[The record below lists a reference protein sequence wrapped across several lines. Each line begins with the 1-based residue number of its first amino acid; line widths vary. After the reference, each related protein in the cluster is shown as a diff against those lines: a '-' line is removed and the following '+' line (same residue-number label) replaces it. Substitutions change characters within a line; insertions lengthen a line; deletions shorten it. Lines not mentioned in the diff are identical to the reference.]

1 MKEKRK
7 FFRLKKNFNALIK
20 TIGDDRKPFEV
31 RGINIS
37 EEGMMISSP
46 VELLPK
52 TNLKIKIK
60 NTSIECI
67 GVVVYVKSDVW
78 HATSKRY
85 LCGIHFKGISKK
97 NKQKILRYIQNE
109 LKKCNWQHWL

>member
-1 MKEKRK
+1 MREKRK
-7 FFRLKKNFNALIK
+7 FFRLKKNFKALIK
-20 TIGDDRKPFEV
+20 TLGDDRKPFEV

-60 NTSIECI
+60 NTSIEGICD
-67 GVVVYVKSDVW
+67 VVYVKSDVW
-78 HATSKRY
+78 HTTSKRY
-85 LCGIHFKGISKK
+85 ICGIHFKRISKK
-97 NKQKILRYIQNE
+97 NKQKISRYIQNE
-109 LKKCNWQHWL
+109 LKKYNWRRWL